1 MSTPSPRG
9 SAPARPVTELAAR
22 PGPRLLWEAD
32 ALLALIPQLRASGFV
47 SDLRRLHAELSGML
61 RDFQARAR
69 RDGIEPARVAQA
81 SEVLA
86 AAIDHVVTSM
96 PWGADASWQSLGA
109 QPVSAGA
116 RPGPQGSAARLLE
129 VAHRSSSD
137 RGMRELISIALALGF
152 DGGAP
157 GAEEVQI
164 NQLRGELAAHGALSP
179 RIERALSPPGQSTI
193 VRGSPLAGWLPL
205 WVSSAVVAAL
215 LAALFLGLVLS
226 LAATS
231 DRLYARIATLNAP
244 PTQNAPLP
252 APQPRL
258 AGLLDTL
265 PPAAEVRVHDEIDR
279 SILVIPGAG
288 LFAPGEAQLLPRAQ
302 ALLRPVA
309 AALQRAPG
317 RIQVIGYTG
326 SGTVRAARYPSDW
339 DLSVERA
346 HAAEGALQQ
355 LGLDSARLSYD
366 GRAAFAP
373 PAAPDES
380 APGSRG
386 AGDGRIEIVLLAGR

>member
-1 MSTPSPRG
+1 VTTPTPRG
-9 SAPARPVTELAAR
+9 PALARPATELAAR

-47 SDLRRLHAELSGML
+47 SDLGRLHEELSGML

-86 AAIDHVVTSM
+86 AVIDHVVTSM
-96 PWGADASWQSLGA
+96 PWGADAPWQSLGA
-109 QPVSAGA
+109 QPVPAGA
-116 RPGPQGSAARLLE
+116 RPGPPGSAARLLE

-152 DGGAP
+152 EGGAP
-157 GAEEVQI
+157 GADEVQI
-164 NQLRGELAAHGALSP
+164 NQLRGELAAHGAPAP
-179 RIERALSPPGQSTI
+179 RVERALSPPGASAI
-193 VRGSPLAGWLPL
+193 ERGSPLAGWLPL

-215 LAALFLGLVLS
+215 LAALFIGLVLS
-226 LAATS
+226 LAAKS

-244 PTQNAPLP
+244 AIQSAPLP

-258 AGLLDTL
+258 AGLITA
-265 PPAAEVRVHDEIDR
+265 PPSAAELRVRDEIDR
-279 SILVIPGAG
+279 SILTIPGVG
-288 LFAPGEAQLLPRAQ
+288 LFFPGEARLLAGAQ

-309 AALQRAPG
+309 AALQRTPG

-339 DLSVERA
+339 DLSLERA
-346 HAAEGALQQ
+346 RAAEEALQQ
-355 LGLDSARLSYD
+355 LGIDRTRLSHD
-366 GRAAFAP
+366 GRAGFEP
-373 PAAPDES
+373 GAAPDEP
-380 APGSRG
+380 AGERG
-386 AGDGRIEIVLLAGR
+386 AADDGRIEIVLLAGR